1 MDGPQKPGYKVLSR
15 RSAVFILLVLLLFG
29 GFMLL
34 SAQQA
39 AETWL
44 VEFQARL
51 DRDPDQAVSWLRDRL
66 RWMFLLLSVLLTA
79 GAAAVVW
86 QGVQVVRT
94 GFMPPA
100 GAWIVAGQR
109 THAGRAAQVRGH
121 LQWILG
127 TLLAVTAWGGCWY
140 AYRLIDELLTPLAR

>member
-1 MDGPQKPGYKVLSR
+1 MEGQQQPGYKVLSR
-15 RSAVFILLVLLLFG
+15 RSAAFILLALLLIGAFAV
-29 GFMLL
+29 LT
-34 SAQQA
+34 AQQLTEA
-39 AETWL
+39 WL

-51 DRDPDQAVSWLRDRL
+51 DSDPELAIDWLRDRL
-66 RWMFLLLSVLLTA
+66 IWLFLLLPVVLTA
-79 GAAAVVW
+79 GAAVVVW

-109 THAGRAAQVRGH
+109 THAGRAARIRGH

-127 TLLAVTAWGGCWY
+127 VLLVVTAWVGCWFG
-140 AYRLIDELLTPLAR
+140 YRLVEQLLTPLAR